1 MVTAEFSEFS
11 FGYALTDSLVQV
23 LKSQLGVAP
32 VFPSLQQE
40 GSAGGGYDVHL
51 PAIPFPLFLQFKIP
65 QVLSR
70 QSTLCPPGYWPPYY
84 RMPLRTQKPNQ
95 HQLLLDLCAA
105 QPSAMILYA
114 SPLFHKVR
122 DLDKH
127 YLSKSVHQNTAFIEP
142 ARLGRLDD
150 KAHHVSYKP
159 GAVTYWRHSEPTAI
173 ETGLNLDS
181 MVQAIETRRKTL
193 QQRYEVNFRDLSHA
207 DQQQRYFKELMLP
220 LVTWFSARIAER
232 GRRADASKFEDTGDI
247 SPRGLANR
255 LAYMA
260 QVHFGLT
267 LALIDASNRQPD

>member
-1 MVTAEFSEFS
+1 
-11 FGYALTDSLVQV
+11 
-23 LKSQLGVAP
+23 
-32 VFPSLQQE
+32 
-40 GSAGGGYDVHL
+40 
-51 PAIPFPLFLQFKIP
+51 
-65 QVLSR
+65 
-70 QSTLCPPGYWPPYY
+70 
-84 RMPLRTQKPNQ
+84 MPLRTQKPNQ

-105 QPSAMILYA
+105 QPSAMVLYA

-122 DLDKH
+122 DLDNH

-142 ARLGRLDD
+142 SRIGKLDD

-159 GAVTYWRHSEPTAI
+159 GAATYWRHSEPTAI

-181 MVQAIETRRKTL
+181 MVQAIVTRRKTL
-193 QQRYEVNFRDLSHA
+193 QQRYEVNYRDLTHA

-267 LALIDASNRQPD
+267 LALIDASNRRPE